1 MEEIMNKIAIVTD
14 STAYLPPEAV
24 QKYNIHVLPLKLH
37 WKGETYLDGVE
48 IKPRDFYTQLG
59 NGAPIPTTS
68 QPAMSEFLDIYTDL
82 AEQYEGILV
91 PLISSGISGTVSS
104 AQAAA
109 KEFDQVPVEVIDSR
123 ITSGGLALVV
133 LAACRAIESGAGL
146 SEAARVA
153 RSVSERV
160 RAYFV
165 VDTLEYLHKG
175 GRIGGASRYL
185 GSALRIKPILTF
197 TEEGTIDALER
208 IRTKRKAIERL
219 LELIKEHADGRP
231 IHAGV
236 VHAHAEDALQE
247 LTTQLNGCVSCKEL
261 QQYELSPVIGAH
273 VGPGTL
279 GVTFY
284 TDGK

>member
-1 MEEIMNKIAIVTD
+1 MANIAIVTD
-14 STAYLPPEAV
+14 STAYLPEKV
-24 QKYNIHVLPLKLH
+24 IEEYDIHVLPLKLH
-37 WKGETYLDGVE
+37 WKGKTYLDGIE
-48 IKPRDFYTQLG
+48 IRPADFYTQLN

-68 QPAMSEFLDIYTDL
+68 QPAMAEFLRMYEAL
-82 AEQYEGILV
+82 APECDGILV

-109 KEFDQVPVEVIDSR
+109 EEFDQVPVEVVDSR

-133 LAACRAIESGAGL
+133 MAAGRAIADGADL
-146 SEAARVA
+146 SEAAETA
-153 RSVSERV
+153 RSVSDRI

-185 GSALRIKPILTF
+185 GTALRIKPILTF

-208 IRTKRKAIERL
+208 IRTKRKAIRRL
-219 LELIKEHADGRP
+219 LELVQEEADGRP

-236 VHAHAEDALQE
+236 VHAQAEEAL
-247 LTTQLNGCVSCKEL
+247 NEL
-261 QQYELSPVIGAH
+261 QAQLEECVLCRELHQYELSPVIGAH

-284 TDGK
+284 PEER

>member
-1 MEEIMNKIAIVTD
+1 MANIAIITD
-14 STAYLPPEAV
+14 STAYLPEDV
-24 QKYNIHVLPLKLH
+24 IEEYDIHVLPLKLH
-37 WKGETYLDGVE
+37 WKGETYLDGIE
-48 IKPRDFYTQLG
+48 IRPAEFYTQLN

-68 QPAMSEFLDIYTDL
+68 QPAMSEFLKMYEEL
-82 AEQYEGILV
+82 APHCDGILV

-104 AQAAA
+104 ALSAAD
-109 KEFDQVPVEVIDSR
+109 EFDQVPVEVVDSR

-133 LAACRAIESGAGL
+133 MAAGRAIKDGVDL
-146 SEAARVA
+146 SEAANVA
-153 RSVSERV
+153 RSVSDRI

-185 GSALRIKPILTF
+185 GTALRIKPILTF

-208 IRTKRKAIERL
+208 IRTKRKAIQRL
-219 LELIKEHADGRP
+219 LELVQEEADGRP

-236 VHAHAEDALQE
+236 VQAHAEEALQE
-247 LTTQLNGCVSCKEL
+247 LQRQLEECVSCREL
-261 QQYELSPVIGAH
+261 HQYELSPVIGAH

-279 GVTFY
+279 GITFY
-284 TDGK
+284 PEEG

>member
-1 MEEIMNKIAIVTD
+1 MNKIAIVTD
-14 STAYLPPEAV
+14 STAYLTPEAV

-37 WKGETYLDGVE
+37 WKGKSYLDGVE

-82 AEQYEGILV
+82 ADKYEGILV

-109 KEFDQVPVEVIDSR
+109 EEFDQVPVEVIDSR

-133 LAACRAIESGAGL
+133 LAASRAIESGADL

-160 RAYFV
+160 RVYFV
-165 VDTLEYLHKG
+165 VDTLKYLHKG

-208 IRTKRKAIERL
+208 IRTKRKAIQRL
-219 LELIKEHADGRP
+219 LELVEEHADGHP

-247 LTTQLNGCVSCKEL
+247 LTAQLNGCVSCKEL
-261 QQYELSPVIGAH
+261 HQYELSPVIGAH

-284 TDGK
+284 ADGK

>member
-1 MEEIMNKIAIVTD
+1 MANIAIITD
-14 STAYLPPEAV
+14 STAYLPEDV
-24 QKYNIHVLPLKLH
+24 IEEYDIHVLPLKLH
-37 WKGETYLDGVE
+37 WKGKTYLDGVE
-48 IKPRDFYTQLG
+48 IRPADFYSQLN

-68 QPAMSEFLDIYTDL
+68 QPAMSEFLHLYEEL
-82 AEQYEGILV
+82 APDCDGILV

-104 AQAAA
+104 AQAARE
-109 KEFDQVPVEVIDSR
+109 EFDKVPVEVVDSR

-133 LAACRAIESGAGL
+133 MAAGRAIQAGADL

-153 RSVSERV
+153 RSVSERI

-185 GSALRIKPILTF
+185 GTALRIKPILTF

-208 IRTKRKAIERL
+208 IRTKRKAIQRL
-219 LELIKEHADGRP
+219 LELVQEEADGRP

-236 VHAHAEDALQE
+236 VQAYAEKALRE
-247 LTTQLNGCVSCKEL
+247 LQSQLEKCVSCQEL
-261 QQYELSPVIGAH
+261 HQYELSPVIGAH

-279 GVTFY
+279 GITFY
-284 TDGK
+284 VEEG